1 MKKFTEENPNL
12 LGLGLS
18 RRWEGAI
25 IGILSVLAVSLLC
38 WGAGYTPFVLI
49 LFGVS
54 SILPAALIGSLIIS
68 KKIYQRTLGIILL
81 VMCIALWITF
91 SFYLVILMD

>member
-1 MKKFTEENPNL
+1 MKRFTEENPNL

-18 RRWEGAI
+18 RRWEGAVL
-25 IGILSVLAVSLLC
+25 GILSVLAISLLC

-54 SILPAALIGSLIIS
+54 SLLPAALIGALILS
-68 KKIYQRTLGIILL
+68 KKMIQKTLGISLL
-81 VMCIALWITF
+81 AVYVSLWILF
-91 SFYLVILMD
+91 SFYLMVLKD

>member
-18 RRWEGAI
+18 RRWEGAL

-49 LFGVS
+49 IFGVS
-54 SILPAALIGSLIIS
+54 SILPAALFGSLIIS
-68 KKIYQRTLGIILL
+68 KKMIQRTFGISLL
-81 VMCIALWITF
+81 VMYIALWIFF
-91 SFYLVILMD
+91 SLYLVILMG